1 MNFCAIGIN
10 IARIIHTHRAPFIIF
25 NKPPNTL
32 SKALAQEIGSSKI
45 TVNCIAAGAV
55 NTDMNKCHSNETL
68 AEIKE
73 KTPLGRIGEPQ
84 EVADIAVFLASE
96 KANFITGQVIEVSGG
111 FR

>member
-1 MNFCAIGIN
+1 MLF
-10 IARIIHTHRAPFIIF
+10 R
-25 NKPPNTL
+25 
-32 SKALAQEIGSSKI
+32 S
-45 TVNCIAAGAV
+45 
-55 NTDMNKCHSNETL
+55 DTL

-84 EVADIAVFLASE
+84 EVADTAVFLASE

>member
-1 MNFCAIGIN
+1 
-10 IARIIHTHRAPFIIF
+10 
-25 NKPPNTL
+25 
-32 SKALAQEIGSSKI
+32 
-45 TVNCIAAGAV
+45 
-55 NTDMNKCHSNETL
+55 MNKCHSKETL

-96 KANFITGQVIEVSGG
+96 KSNFITGQVIEVSGG